1 MLEKKLKELDEKY
14 LKEGASKIDD
24 GDVKIAAENQ
34 EQISD
39 KILNSSML
47 KKYTEIGKLMFG
59 MLQDYRSGTYRN
71 IPWFSIAAITFA
83 FLYILNPFDIVPD
96 FIPGLGYIDDFAIM
110 TITLRF
116 LETDLHSY
124 LDWKLAEGDS
134 EEEEEPEFA

>member
-1 MLEKKLKELDEKY
+1 MLEKKLNDLDEKY
-14 LKEGASKIDD
+14 LKDGAAKIKD
-24 GDVKIAAENQ
+24 GDVEIAAENQ

-59 MLQDYRSGTYRN
+59 MLQDYRSGTYKN
-71 IPWFSIAAITFA
+71 IPWFTIAAVTFA
-83 FLYILNPFDIVPD
+83 LLYVLNPFDVVPD

-110 TITLRF
+110 TVTLRF

-134 EEEEEPEFA
+134 GEEEEPENA